1 MPGGRKAS
9 HLSARK
15 LRRQLLLSSMGSLF
29 LTLVIVVAV
38 SYLPLKDIFSQAAQH
53 NLVHETR
60 MLSQII
66 NETLKR
72 ASDLGWQVSSRT
84 AARRITGEY
93 HAGSM
98 DFDTAVGRL
107 KPIIRDAVEFT
118 DDLHG
123 LLRTDMKGKILVRSG
138 PAALD
143 TMIKKQGG
151 FPVLIQPPLQF
162 VNHGRQRFSD
172 VFELGRQRYFVVYT
186 PVYSPDQVEVGQDL
200 LLFSLDNLGQLL
212 TQASREGYEG
222 LILGAK
228 NQFGQPVEVLGS
240 GLAFSPDE
248 MKGLISQRPDQVSTS
263 GDRLSC
269 VREIPGS
276 SWWLCLQ
283 TRPGAFLPD
292 AANIIKNVALSVL
305 LIGLLSLAGSFV
317 LLRPLREKL
326 LIAQE
331 DSRRQIADLSGIR
344 KNLEEQGRQLE
355 QRHQDLQ
362 HFARASAH
370 DLKSPLI
377 SIGGHARVLLEK
389 SGPELNDKQRQ
400 SLEFILQS
408 AKRMH
413 RHIEDMLNYSLA
425 AEGDAIWESVSLKAL
440 VDELLLGMES
450 LIRESSAQ
458 IEISELCDA
467 NGDRRLFRMILH
479 NLIENALNY
488 CQPGEIPH
496 IRLST
501 RHQDDLLFIIVEDKG
516 LGIDAELHGR
526 VFESY
531 YRIPQKSQRSGSG
544 LGLGIVERAVKRMQ
558 GTISLESEPGKGSCF
573 TIMIPNQRRGG
584 VDELKPLSDVSA

>member
-1 MPGGRKAS
+1 MPGGRNVT

-15 LRRQLLLSSMGSLF
+15 LRRLLLLSSISSLF

-38 SYLPLKDIFSQAAQH
+38 SYLPLKDTFNQTARR

-93 HAGSM
+93 HSGKMSFEVA
-98 DFDTAVGRL
+98 AERL

-118 DDLHG
+118 QDVRG
-123 LLRTDMKGKILVRSG
+123 LLRTDMKGRILVRSG

-143 TMIKKQGG
+143 TMISTPGG
-151 FPVLIQPPLQF
+151 YPVMIQPPLQF

-172 VFELGRQRYFVVYT
+172 VFELGRQHYFVVYT

-212 TQASREGYEG
+212 TQASRDGYEG
-222 LILGAK
+222 QIFGAK
-228 NQFGQPVEVLGS
+228 NQVGQLENVLGT
-240 GLAFSPDE
+240 GNAFSLEE
-248 MKGLISQRPDQVSTS
+248 MKVLTGQKADQVSTFS
-263 GDRLSC
+263 NRLSC

-292 AANIIKNVALSVL
+292 AAAIIKNVALSVL
-305 LIGLLSLAGSFV
+305 LIGLLSLAGSFF
-317 LLRPLREKL
+317 LLRPLREKI

-389 SGPELNDKQRQ
+389 SGSELNDKQRQ

-425 AEGDAIWESVSLKAL
+425 AEGDAIWEKVQLKAL

-450 LIRESSAQ
+450 LIRGSSAQ
-458 IEISELCDA
+458 IEIEELCTA
-467 NGDRRLFRMILH
+467 NGDRRLFLMILH

-488 CQPGEIPH
+488 SQPGEIPH

-501 RHQDDLLFIIVEDKG
+501 RRQDDLLFIIVEDKG

-544 LGLGIVERAVKRMQ
+544 LGLAIVERAVKRMQ
-558 GTISLESEPGKGSCF
+558 GSISLESEPGKGSCF
-573 TIMIPNQRRGG
+573 TIMIPNQRTSIL
-584 VDELKPLSDVSA
+584 DELKPLDDVSG